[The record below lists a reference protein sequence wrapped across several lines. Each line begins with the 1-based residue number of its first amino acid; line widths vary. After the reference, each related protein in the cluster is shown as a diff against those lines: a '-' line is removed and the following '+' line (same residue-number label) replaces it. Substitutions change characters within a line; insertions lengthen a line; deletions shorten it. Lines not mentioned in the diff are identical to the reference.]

1 MNREFKY
8 KAFITYA
15 HRDEEKAR
23 WLRKKLESFRVPKHL
38 IGKSSAFGPV
48 PARLYPIFRDR
59 DELAGA
65 AQLGPLIEQA
75 LHDSSH
81 LIVLCSPHAVKSRWV
96 NEEIRMFKA
105 MGKADRVLCLV
116 LEGEPMVA
124 EVGGDENRECLPLAV
139 RRKIN
144 EAGEITDDK
153 HEPGA
158 ADLREDADAVSY
170 THLTLPTI
178 LLV

>member
-1 MNREFKY
+1 MNSQYKY

-15 HRDEEKAR
+15 HRDEERAR
-23 WLRKKLESFRVPKHL
+23 WLRKKLENFRVPKHL
-38 IGKSSAFGPV
+38 IGKNSQFGPV
-48 PARLYPIFRDR
+48 PSRLYPIFRDR

-116 LEGEPMVA
+116 IDGEPMAADVKNDP
-124 EVGGDENRECLPLAV
+124 EKECLPLAA
-139 RRKIN
+139 RRRIDQN
-144 EAGEITDDK
+144 GEITDQI

-158 ADLREDADAVSY
+158 ADLR
-170 THLTLPTI
+170 
-178 LLV
+178 